1 MQRQFSLW
9 VVRLRLKPNGYEIV
23 PLACKRRPQMITER
37 VRVTLERVRV
47 SQSQSQSQGHDRYRV
62 GPRKTFQKGW
72 YLCTPPEIP

>member
-9 VVRLRLKPNGYEIV
+9 VVRLRLEPNGYGIV

-47 SQSQSQSQGHDRYRV
+47 SQSQGRGQVVIVIPVRPDLCINKV
-62 GPRKTFQKGW
+62 GGISSF
-72 YLCTPPEIP
+72 